1 MNMQTLKNMKTI
13 LSIFTLLLFIS
24 SFAQAQTGLVKGV
37 LTDTKNAPLP
47 YSNVAVY
54 QSSDSSLVTGSTT
67 GAEGQFNINVGYGDY
82 YLKISA
88 VGFSS
93 YLSKRIT
100 INANNPTIY
109 FSEIKL
115 EEDVQL
121 MDAVEV
127 KAMRP
132 QVIVEADKMV
142 VSVEGTAMAAGAT
155 AYEVLE
161 KSPGVFVDQD
171 GNIQLNGKS
180 GVQVMIDGRRSYL
193 SAADLQNMLQG
204 MSADNI
210 KTIEIINNASAKYD
224 AEGNAG
230 IINIT
235 LKKNNMQGVNGSLNA
250 GYRYNE
256 MQNYNTG
263 LQLNHKKGSWNSFVN
278 ADLSQRG
285 RIRDA
290 GFYREITQTNGVT
303 TIFDQTG
310 KEYVNRVIPSLR
322 VGTDYD
328 INDMQSIGVM
338 FNVYGQDVYHDFN
351 IDTDLEQGANEF
363 MINSDNQIDY
373 RFLNTQGNL
382 HYEHKLDTNGT
393 KITTDLNYVK
403 LFNEGGSSF
412 TNSYFQEGSSEP
424 FSVEQLENENP
435 FAYDIYSGQVDF
447 EGKVFE
453 KIKVE
458 AGLKASY
465 VVSDNELNFYEVD
478 DNQRTLDPDRTNHF
492 IYTEQI
498 FAGYSSFAGNLGKK
512 LSYKVGLRAEQ
523 TYSEGESLTLN
534 TVNERD
540 YFNLFPSF
548 FLQHNV
554 SESYQVNYNY
564 SRRID
569 RPNYS
574 NLNPFVMY
582 LDPYTWAQGNPY
594 LKPQMTHSMSVTQ
607 TILGQ
612 YNLVLNYRLTSDF
625 IAEVPT
631 QNPEDGT
638 TVFIQENI
646 DDQLNYSATAIIPVQ
661 PFKWWSINGN
671 LSVFHQEFTTYL
683 NGNQVENNATSA
695 FARVGNTFM
704 LPQDFKLELNADYRS
719 NTVWGLYAIGEQWG
733 MDFAIKKSF
742 LDKKLDASLNITDI
756 FRSRRFQGNSNFNG
770 NINEISQYFGQ
781 QSIGFSLRYRFSKGE
796 EFKARQRNTNLEELN
811 RAGG

>member
-1 MNMQTLKNMKTI
+1 MKTF
-13 LSIFTLLLFIS
+13 LSLITLTLLLS
-24 SFAQAQTGLVKGV
+24 SFAQAQTGLIKGV
-37 LTDTKNAPLP
+37 LIDTQNASLP
-47 YSNVAVY
+47 YSNVAIY
-54 QSSDSSLVTGSTT
+54 QATDSSLVTGSITNEN
-67 GAEGQFNINVGYGDY
+67 GLFSINVEYGEY

-88 VGFSS
+88 VGFET
-93 YLSKRIT
+93 YISKSIVVNATNSTVDVST
-100 INANNPTIY
+100 IR
-109 FSEIKL
+109 L
-115 EEDVQL
+115 QEDVQV

-132 QVIVEADKMV
+132 QVVVEADKMI

-193 SAADLQNMLQG
+193 SATDLQNMLQG

-210 KTIEIINNASAKYD
+210 KTIEIINNPSAKYD

-235 LKKNNMQGVNGSLNA
+235 LKKNSIQGINGSINA
-250 GYRYNE
+250 SYRYNE
-256 MQNYNTG
+256 MQNYNSG
-263 LQLNHKKGSWNSFVN
+263 IQLNHKKGKWNSFVN

-290 GFYREITQTNGVT
+290 GFYREITQTDGT
-303 TIFDQTG
+303 LTIFDQTG
-310 KEYVNRVIPSLR
+310 KEYVNRVIPSIR

-328 INDMQSIGVM
+328 INDMQSVGVM
-338 FNVYGQDVYHDFN
+338 VNVYGQDVYHDFN
-351 IDTDLEQGANEF
+351 IDTDLEQGANDF

-373 RFLNTQGNL
+373 QFLNTQANL
-382 HYEHKLDTNGT
+382 HYVHKLDTNGT
-393 KITTDLNYVK
+393 KITTDLNYVR
-403 LFNEGGSSF
+403 LFNDGGSTF
-412 TNSYFQEGSSEP
+412 TNSYFQENNSEP
-424 FSVEQLENENP
+424 FAVERLENENP
-435 FAYDIYSGQVDF
+435 FAYDIYSAQVDF
-447 EGKVFE
+447 EGKLLDE
-453 KIKVE
+453 IKVE
-458 AGLKASY
+458 AGLKASH
-465 VVSDNELNFYEVD
+465 VVSDNLLNFYEIE
-478 DNQRTLDPDRTNHF
+478 DNQKTLDRNRSNHF

-498 FAGYSSFAGNLGKK
+498 FAGYSSFAGAIGEKV
-512 LSYKVGLRAEQ
+512 SYKVGLRGEQ
-523 TYSEGESLTLN
+523 TVSSGESLTLN
-534 TVNERD
+534 TVNERN

-548 FLQHNV
+548 FLQHNI
-554 SESYQVNYNY
+554 SDQYQVNYNY

-569 RPNYS
+569 RPNYH

-594 LKPQMTHSMSVTQ
+594 LRPQFTHSMSVTQ

-612 YNLVLNYRLTSDF
+612 YNLVLNYGLTSDF

-646 DDQLNYSATAIIPVQ
+646 DDQVNYSATAVIPFQ
-661 PFKWWSINGN
+661 PFKWWSINSN
-671 LSVFHQEFTTYL
+671 ISVFHQEFTTYL

-695 FARVGNTFM
+695 FARMGNTFI
-704 LPQDFKLELNADYRS
+704 LPNDFKLELNGDYRS

-733 MDFAIKKSF
+733 IDFAVKKSF
-742 LDKKLDASLNITDI
+742 MDKKFDASINITDI
-756 FRSRRFQGNSNFNG
+756 FRTRRFEGSSNFNG

-781 QSIGFSLRYRFSKGE
+781 QSIGFTLRYMFSKGE
-796 EFKARQRNTNLEELN
+796 EFKARQRNSNLEELN

>member
-1 MNMQTLKNMKTI
+1 MKTI
-13 LSIFTLLLFIS
+13 LTILLLMLFLS
-24 SFAQAQTGLVKGV
+24 SFAQAQKGLIKGV
-37 LTDTKNAPLP
+37 LKDTESAPLP

-54 QSSDSSLVTGSTT
+54 QLSDSSLVTGSITDVN
-67 GAEGQFNINVGYGDY
+67 GNFSINVNFGNY

-88 VGFSS
+88 VGFEP
-93 YLSKRIT
+93 YLSRNISINSNNTTVDFST
-100 INANNPTIY
+100 IR
-109 FSEIKL
+109 L
-115 EEDVQL
+115 QEDVQV

-127 KAMRP
+127 RAMRP
-132 QVIVEADKMV
+132 QVVVEADKMV
-142 VSVEGTAMAAGAT
+142 VSVEGTAMATGAT

-161 KSPGVFVDQD
+161 KSPGIFVDQD

-193 SAADLQNMLQG
+193 SATDLQNMLQG

-210 KTIEIINNASAKYD
+210 KTIEIINNPSAKYD

-235 LKKNNMQGVNGSLNA
+235 LKKNNLQGINGSLNA
-250 GYRYNE
+250 SYRYNE
-256 MQNYNTG
+256 MQNFNTG
-263 LQLNHKKGSWNSFVN
+263 LQLNHKKGNWNSFLN

-303 TIFDQTG
+303 TIFDQSG
-310 KEYVNRVIPSLR
+310 KEFVNRVIPSMR
-322 VGTDYD
+322 IGTDYD
-328 INDMQSIGVM
+328 INERHSVGVM
-338 FNVYGQDVYHDFN
+338 LNVYGQDVYHDFN
-351 IDTDLEQGANEF
+351 INTDLEQGSDAF
-363 MINSDNQIDY
+363 MINSDNQIKY
-373 RFLNTQGNL
+373 QFLNTQANL
-382 HYEHKLDTNGT
+382 HYVYKLDTNGT
-393 KITTDLNYVK
+393 KITTDINYVK
-403 LFNEGGSSF
+403 LINDGGSSF
-412 TNSYFQEGSSEP
+412 TNSYFQEGGVEP
-424 FSVEQLENENP
+424 YAVERLENENP
-435 FAYDIYSGQVDF
+435 FAYDIYSAQVDF
-447 EGKVFE
+447 EGKLFD

-458 AGLKASY
+458 AGLKGSH
-465 VVSDNELNFYEVD
+465 VVSDNEIEFFEVA
-478 DNQRTLDPDRTNHF
+478 DNQKTLDPNRSNHF
-492 IYTEQI
+492 IYREQI
-498 FAGYSSFAGNLGKK
+498 FAGYSSFAGNLGEKM
-512 LSYKVGLRAEQ
+512 SYKVGLRAEQ

-534 TVNERD
+534 TINERN

-554 SESYQVNYNY
+554 AKDYQVNYNY

-594 LKPQMTHSMSVTQ
+594 LRPQFTHSMSVTQ
-607 TILGQ
+607 TFLGQ
-612 YNLVLNYRLTSDF
+612 YNLVLNYGLTSDF
-625 IAEVPT
+625 IAEVPQ

-638 TVFIQENI
+638 TVFMQENI
-646 DDQLNYSATAIIPVQ
+646 DDQVNYSATAVIPFQ
-661 PFKWWSINGN
+661 PFKWWSVNANI
-671 LSVFHQEFTTYL
+671 SVFHQEFTTYL

-695 FARVGNTFM
+695 FARAGNTFM
-704 LPQDFKLELNADYRS
+704 LPNDFKLELNGDYRS

-733 MDFAIKKSF
+733 IDFAVKKS
-742 LDKKLDASLNITDI
+742 LMNKKLDVSLNITDI
-756 FRSRRFQGNSNFNG
+756 FRTRRFEGNSNFNG

-781 QSIGFSLRYRFSKGE
+781 QSIDFSLRYSFSKGE

>member
-1 MNMQTLKNMKTI
+1 MQTLKNMKTI
-13 LSIFTLLLFIS
+13 LALLTLTIFLT
-24 SFAQAQTGLVKGV
+24 SFAQAQSGMIKGE
-37 LTDTKNAPLP
+37 LKDNQGTPLP
-47 YSNVAVY
+47 YSNVVVY
-54 QSSDSSLVTGSTT
+54 QSSDSSLLTGSITD
-67 GAEGQFNINVGYGDY
+67 AEGKFNINVKYGDY
-82 YLKISA
+82 YIKISA
-88 VGFSS
+88 VGYASYFS
-93 YLSKRIT
+93 KNIT
-100 INANNPTIY
+100 VNSNKPTID
-109 FSEIKL
+109 FSTITL
-115 EEDVQL
+115 EEDVQV

-210 KTIEIINNASAKYD
+210 KTIEIINNPSAKYD

-235 LKKNNMQGVNGSLNA
+235 LKKNNIQGVNGSLNA

-263 LQLNHKKGSWNSFVN
+263 LQLNHKKGNWNSFIN

-290 GFYREITQTNGVT
+290 GFYREITQNNGVT

-322 VGTDYD
+322 IGTDYD
-328 INDMQSIGVM
+328 INDRQSIGMM

-351 IDTDLEQGANEF
+351 IDTDLKQGANEF
-363 MINSDNQIDY
+363 IINSDNQIDY

-382 HYEHKLDTNGT
+382 HYVHKLDTNGT

-403 LFNEGGSSF
+403 LFNNGGSSF
-412 TNSYFQEGSSEP
+412 TNSYFQEGNDQAYA
-424 FSVEQLENENP
+424 VEKLENENP
-435 FAYDIYSGQVDF
+435 FAYDIYSAQVDF
-447 EGKVFE
+447 EGKLFDL
-453 KIKVE
+453 IKVE
-458 AGLKASY
+458 SGLKASH
-465 VVSDNELNFYEVD
+465 VVSDNELNFYELQ
-478 DNQRTLDPDRTNHF
+478 DNQRELDPNRTNHF

-498 FAGYSSFAGNLGKK
+498 FAGYTSMAGKLGEK

-523 TYSEGESLTLN
+523 TFSEGESLTLN
-534 TVNERD
+534 TINERN

-548 FLQHNV
+548 FMQHNV
-554 SESYQVNYNY
+554 SEGYQVNYNY

-594 LKPQMTHSMSVTQ
+594 LKPQLTHSMSVTQ

-612 YNLVLNYRLTSDF
+612 YNLVLNYGLTSDF

-646 DDQLNYSATAIIPVQ
+646 DDQVNYSATAVIPFQ
-661 PFKWWSINGN
+661 PFKWWSVNGN
-671 LSVFHQEFTTYL
+671 LSVFHQEFTTFL

-695 FARVGNTFM
+695 FARAGNTFM
-704 LPQDFKLELNADYRS
+704 LPNDFKLELNADYRS

-733 MDFAIKKSF
+733 VDFAIKKSF

-756 FRSRRFQGNSNFNG
+756 FRTRRFEGSSNFNG

-781 QSIGFSLRYRFSKGE
+781 QSVGFSLRYRFSKGE
-796 EFKARQRNTNLEELN
+796 EFQVRQRNTNLEELN

>member
-1 MNMQTLKNMKTI
+1 MQTLKNMKSI
-13 LSIFTLLLFIS
+13 LTFLMLTLFLS
-24 SFAQAQTGLVKGV
+24 SFAQAQTGSIRGV
-37 LTDTKNAPLP
+37 LTDIENAPLP

-54 QSSDSSLVTGSTT
+54 QSSDSSLLTGSITD
-67 GAEGQFNINVGYGDY
+67 AKGQFNINVKYGDY

-88 VGFSS
+88 VGFES
-93 YLSKRIT
+93 YLSKSIT
-100 INANNPTIY
+100 VNESNSTVDFSTIQ
-109 FSEIKL
+109 L
-115 EEDVQL
+115 QEDVQV

-132 QVIVEADKMV
+132 QVVVEADKMV

-193 SAADLQNMLQG
+193 SATDLQNMLQG

-210 KTIEIINNASAKYD
+210 KTIEIINNPSAKYD

-235 LKKNNMQGVNGSLNA
+235 LKKNNIQGVNGSVNA
-250 GYRYNE
+250 SYRYNE

-263 LQLNHKKGSWNSFVN
+263 LQLNHKKGNWNSFVN

-290 GFYREITQTNGVT
+290 GFYREITQNNGVT

-310 KEYVNRVIPSLR
+310 KELVNRVIPSMR
-322 VGTDYD
+322 IGTDYD
-328 INDMQSIGVM
+328 FNDRQSVGIMV
-338 FNVYGQDVYHDFN
+338 NVYGQDVHHDFK

-363 MINSDNQIDY
+363 MINSDNQIKY
-373 RFLNTQGNL
+373 QFLNTQANL
-382 HYEHKLDTNGT
+382 HYVHKLDTNGT
-393 KITTDLNYVK
+393 KITTDFNYVK
-403 LFNEGGSSF
+403 LMNDGGSTF
-412 TNSYFQEGSSEP
+412 TNRYFQEGNAEP
-424 FSVEQLENENP
+424 NAVERLENENP
-435 FAYDIYSGQVDF
+435 FAYDIYSAQVDF
-447 EGKVFE
+447 EGKIFE
-453 KIKVE
+453 KVKVE
-458 AGLKASY
+458 AGLKASH
-465 VVSDNELNFYEVD
+465 VVSDNEIEFYELG
-478 DNQRTLDPDRTNHF
+478 DNQRTLDPNRSNHF
-492 IYTEQI
+492 VYTEQI
-498 FAGYSSFAGNLGKK
+498 FAGYSSFAGNLGEK

-534 TVNERD
+534 TINERN

-594 LKPQMTHSMSVTQ
+594 LRPQFTHSMSVTQ

-612 YNLVLNYRLTSDF
+612 YNLVLNYGLTSDF

-646 DDQLNYSATAIIPVQ
+646 DDQVNYSATAVIPFQ
-661 PFKWWSINGN
+661 PFKWWSINAN
-671 LSVFHQEFTTYL
+671 ISVFHQEFTTYL

-695 FARVGNTFM
+695 FARAGNTFM
-704 LPQDFKLELNADYRS
+704 LPNDFKLELNGDYRS
-719 NTVWGLYAIGEQWG
+719 NTVWGLYAIGAQWG
-733 MDFAIKKSF
+733 IDFAVKKSF
-742 LDKKLDASLNITDI
+742 LDKRLDASLNLTDI
-756 FRSRRFQGNSNFNG
+756 FRTRRFEGSSNFNG

-781 QSIGFSLRYRFSKGE
+781 QSIGFSLRYTFSKGE